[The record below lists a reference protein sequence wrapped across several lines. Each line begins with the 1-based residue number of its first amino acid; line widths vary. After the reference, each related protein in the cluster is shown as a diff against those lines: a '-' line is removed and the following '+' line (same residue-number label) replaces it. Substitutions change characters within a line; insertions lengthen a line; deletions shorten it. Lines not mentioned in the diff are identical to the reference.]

1 MRRFEFVQGTS
12 AKFWMAGVEDSTF
25 VVVYGR
31 LGTAGQRKDKA
42 FPSPEAAAKELE
54 KKIAEKLR
62 EGYHEVGAAAAAAV
76 PSGAKG
82 AAAAAPKLE
91 LPPRF
96 AAKPGATKEATEE
109 GRAAAAAALDA
120 LREQL
125 GGRSWRVRRGAQA
138 ALQALDRVIG
148 QAPSG
153 ALGASFEALLK
164 QRGVPLRV
172 ALALCGKL
180 DVAAFVRAL
189 ELWQGGGGAGVKV
202 LLQQAE
208 ILDEPEL
215 ALRVG
220 ALLCDRPEDGG
231 SELSWARRW
240 QALRP
245 HLEGYL
251 IGKGSSLRGFLE
263 QLDAGGDAALAA
275 RLKRM
280 GRAR

>member
-62 EGYHEVGAAAAAAV
+62 EGYHEVAAAAAAV
-76 PSGAKG
+76 PTGAKG

-96 AAKPGATKEATEE
+96 PAKAEATKESE
-109 GRAAAAAALDA
+109 AAAAAALDA
-120 LREQL
+120 LRKQI

-138 ALQALDRVIG
+138 ALQALDRVVG
-148 QAPSG
+148 HVPSG

-164 QRGVPLRV
+164 ERGLPLRV

-189 ELWQGGGGAGVKV
+189 ELLQGGGGAGVKV
-202 LLQQAE
+202 LRQQAE

-251 IGKGSSLRGFLE
+251 IGKGSNLRGFLE
-263 QLDAGGDAALAA
+263 QIDAGGDAALAA